1 MARNVVFLV
10 HGMGRQPAGQSG
22 DWASKIVTAL
32 DDAWGSF
39 DALAGKKRE
48 DYVEFV
54 PIGYDEVF
62 TKYLASFADQADL
75 IDKVLPANKAKEFF
89 AALGDAGKDENFFWD
104 DVVDILLYR
113 YGADLYRNVH
123 VAVQEQL
130 VRSVNER
137 WDKQGKTDVRFSM
150 IAHSLGTAVAHGAL
164 NRMGGGK
171 LGSSSAFKLGGSFFL
186 QTYMTLANVSG
197 VLWWGEHELYDS
209 TIVRPPL
216 PGRAGYVNAL
226 LNVRNALDPF
236 PMPKRFSPSDWG
248 DAYVELVLD
257 HLQMLNIHAFEHYL
271 AHPRV
276 TGAFYRSLLGANRLP
291 EESIQRALLRF
302 EPLSLVAPNK
312 RAALAQ
318 LRDSLAQDLRAS
330 FAGDKGIIPSVAE
343 LFGKVVATGAKQ
355 TKDLRKLLGGIL

>member
-1 MARNVVFLV
+1 
-10 HGMGRQPAGQSG
+10 
-22 DWASKIVTAL
+22 
-32 DDAWGSF
+32 
-39 DALAGKKRE
+39 
-48 DYVEFV
+48 
-54 PIGYDEVF
+54 
-62 TKYLASFADQADL
+62 
-75 IDKVLPANKAKEFF
+75 
-89 AALGDAGKDENFFWD
+89 
-104 DVVDILLYR
+104 
-113 YGADLYRNVH
+113 
-123 VAVQEQL
+123 
-130 VRSVNER
+130 
-137 WDKQGKTDVRFSM
+137 
-150 IAHSLGTAVAHGAL
+150 
-164 NRMGGGK
+164 
-171 LGSSSAFKLGGSFFL
+171 
-186 QTYMTLANVSG
+186 
-197 VLWWGEHELYDS
+197 
-209 TIVRPPL
+209 
-216 PGRAGYVNAL
+216 VNAL